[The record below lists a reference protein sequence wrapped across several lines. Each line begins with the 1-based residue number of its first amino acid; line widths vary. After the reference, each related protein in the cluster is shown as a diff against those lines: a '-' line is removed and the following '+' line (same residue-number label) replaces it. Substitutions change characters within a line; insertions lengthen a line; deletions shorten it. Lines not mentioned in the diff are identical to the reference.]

1 MLDKFCKYIMVD
13 LYSLWMVPVD
23 GQMMDMMDSIGSM
36 GSMERV
42 GLMEVS
48 ERIEAVYR
56 LFLARF
62 GQIAEKALSS
72 CH

>member
-1 MLDKFCKYIMVD
+1 
-13 LYSLWMVPVD
+13 
-23 GQMMDMMDSIGSM
+23 MD
-36 GSMERV
+36 SMERV
-42 GLMEVS
+42 GLMDVS
-48 ERIEAVYR
+48 ERIGSVYR